1 VGNIS
6 ARAYQYNARVIVA
19 IGVDLI
25 ELHRIRAI
33 LESSSGP
40 RFLERTFAP
49 AELGY
54 CLAKK
59 NPVPSLAA
67 RFAAK
72 EAFQK
77 TWFESHGWRD
87 VWVVMNGVKPEL
99 RFCLSLEAAM
109 VERGLIAHLS
119 LSHTLENA
127 VATVVLETTTKSNQ
141 LPPAK

>member
-1 VGNIS
+1 MI
-6 ARAYQYNARVIVA
+6 IA

-25 ELHRIRAI
+25 ELHRIKKI
-33 LESSSGP
+33 LSSSSGE
-40 RFLERTFAP
+40 RFLERTFTSV
-49 AELGY
+49 ELEY

-77 TWFESHGWRD
+77 TWFESHGWQD
-87 VWVVMNGVKPEL
+87 VWVEFEGVRPVIKV
-99 RFCLSLEAAM
+99 CSALEKIM
-109 VERGLIAHLS
+109 LEKRWKAHLS

-127 VATVVLETTTKSNQ
+127 VATVVLES
-141 LPPAK
+141 LER

>member
-1 VGNIS
+1 MPD
-6 ARAYQYNARVIVA
+6 VIVA

-33 LESSSGP
+33 LEGRSRA
-40 RFLERTFAP
+40 RFLERTFTAP
-49 AELGY
+49 ELEY
-54 CLAKK
+54 CLSKK

-99 RFCLSLEAAM
+99 RFCPVLEDAM
-109 VERGLIAHLS
+109 RARGLKAHLS

-127 VATVVLETTTKSNQ
+127 VATVVLEAHQPAHKS
-141 LPPAK
+141 

>member
-1 VGNIS
+1 
-6 ARAYQYNARVIVA
+6 VIVA

-25 ELHRIRAI
+25 ELHRIEKI
-33 LESSSGP
+33 LLSHSRE
-40 RFLERTFAP
+40 RFLERTFTQI
-49 AELGY
+49 ELTY

-77 TWFESHGWRD
+77 TWFESHGWQD
-87 VWVVMNGVKPEL
+87 VWVEFKGVKPMIQV
-99 RFCLSLEAAM
+99 SPVLEKIM
-109 VERGLIAHLS
+109 LENHWKAHLS

-127 VATVVLETTTKSNQ
+127 VATVILESK
-141 LPPAK
+141 

>member
-1 VGNIS
+1 MI
-6 ARAYQYNARVIVA
+6 IA

-25 ELHRIRAI
+25 ELHRIEKI
-33 LESSSGP
+33 LSSTTRE
-40 RFLERTFAP
+40 RFLERTFTST
-49 AELGY
+49 ELEY

-77 TWFESHGWRD
+77 TWFESFGWQD
-87 VWVVMNGVKPEL
+87 VWVEFEGVKPVIKV
-99 RFCLSLEAAM
+99 CSALEKIM
-109 VERGLIAHLS
+109 LEKSWKAHLS

-127 VATVVLETTTKSNQ
+127 VASVVLES
-141 LPPAK
+141 LER

>member
-1 VGNIS
+1 
-6 ARAYQYNARVIVA
+6 VIIA

-25 ELHRIRAI
+25 ELHRIKKI
-33 LESSSGP
+33 LSSSSGE
-40 RFLERTFAP
+40 RFLERTFTSV
-49 AELGY
+49 ELEY

-77 TWFESHGWRD
+77 TWFESHGWQD
-87 VWVVMNGVKPEL
+87 VWVEFEGVRPVIKV
-99 RFCLSLEAAM
+99 CSALEKTM
-109 VERGLIAHLS
+109 LEKRWQAHLS

-127 VATVVLETTTKSNQ
+127 VATVLLESVEH
-141 LPPAK
+141 

>member
-1 VGNIS
+1 MI
-6 ARAYQYNARVIVA
+6 IA

-25 ELHRIRAI
+25 ELHRIEKI
-33 LESSSGP
+33 LSSSSGE
-40 RFLERTFAP
+40 RFLERTFSKV
-49 AELGY
+49 ELEY

-77 TWFESHGWRD
+77 TWFESHGWQD
-87 VWVVMNGVKPEL
+87 VWVEFEGVRPVIKV
-99 RFCLSLEAAM
+99 CSGLEKIM
-109 VERGLIAHLS
+109 LERHWKAHLS

-127 VATVVLETTTKSNQ
+127 VATVLLES
-141 LPPAK
+141 LER